1 MQPHLDPIAQ
11 TGEIARRN
19 LPEGARRHG
28 PGGMEAAGL
37 EGLQNT
43 GRDRLREAIIIGTYG
58 QVAGEHAQIH
68 GNGRTHYPDRG
79 WRQGGKGGRTC
90 RNPLLAIP
98 IGKARIP
105 SAGNETDMS
114 ITGATPSVN
123 PELSIV
129 VPVFNEA
136 DNLEALIARLT
147 PVLERIVSSHEILFV
162 DDGSSDETMHILRKI
177 HNGDRRCRAV
187 SFSRNFGKEIAIAA
201 GLDHARGRA
210 IVIIDADL
218 QHPPETIEA
227 FVAKWREGYKN
238 VYGARIDRNAD
249 SPLRRMLTKRFYMI
263 FEQFG
268 ETGLPDGAG
277 DFRLLDRQ
285 AVEALKSMPERARF
299 SKGLYAWIG
308 FKSIGVPFE
317 VAERHAGSS
326 KFSYR
331 KLTRFALDGLMSF
344 STLPLKVWTYV
355 GMIVSAFSLLAAL
368 YYIMQ
373 TIIRGIDV
381 PGYASL
387 IVSIMFFAG
396 VQLLT
401 LGIMGEYIGRIF
413 AEVKRRPLY
422 LVAERLE
429 DETTIL
435 PQDPTRPGA
444 RTHV

>member
-1 MQPHLDPIAQ
+1 MNITDTAL
-11 TGEIARRN
+11 
-19 LPEGARRHG
+19 GA
-28 PGGMEAAGL
+28 
-37 EGLQNT
+37 
-43 GRDRLREAIIIGTYG
+43 
-58 QVAGEHAQIH
+58 
-68 GNGRTHYPDRG
+68 
-79 WRQGGKGGRTC
+79 
-90 RNPLLAIP
+90 
-98 IGKARIP
+98 
-105 SAGNETDMS
+105 
-114 ITGATPSVN
+114 
-123 PELSIV
+123 PELSVV
-129 VPVFNEA
+129 VPVYNEA
-136 DNLEALIARLT
+136 ENIEPLAARLT
-147 PVLERIVSSHEILFV
+147 SVLERVVSSHEIIFI
-162 DDGSSDETMHILRKI
+162 DDGSADETMQILRRV
-177 HNGDRRCRAV
+177 HAADRRCRAV

-210 IVIIDADL
+210 VVIIDADL
-218 QHPPETIEA
+218 QHPPEIIEQ
-227 FVAKWREGYKN
+227 FVARWREGYKN
-238 VYGARIDRNAD
+238 VYGARVDRSAD
-249 SPLRRMLTKRFYMI
+249 SPLRRMLTRRFYAL

-285 AVEALKSMPERARF
+285 AVEALKNMGERARF

-317 VAERHAGSS
+317 VADRHSGVS

-344 STLPLKVWTYV
+344 STLPLKVWTYIGV
-355 GMIVSAFSLLAAL
+355 FVSLFSLLAAF
-368 YYIMQ
+368 YYIVQ
-373 TIIRGIDV
+373 TMTYGIDV

-429 DETTIL
+429 DDATVL
-435 PQDPTRPGA
+435 PTDPTRPVVRA
-444 RTHV
+444 RA